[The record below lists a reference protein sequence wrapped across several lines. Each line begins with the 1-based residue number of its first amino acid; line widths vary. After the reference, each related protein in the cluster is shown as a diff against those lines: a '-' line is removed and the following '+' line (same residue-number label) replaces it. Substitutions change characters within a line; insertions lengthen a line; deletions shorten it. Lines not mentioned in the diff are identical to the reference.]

1 MSVEQAAVVAPA
13 VDADATGPAVTDP
26 TGPAADRSASPVP
39 DERART
45 SRRPL
50 VPEQALTACRAVV
63 RRLSESGLSDV
74 AVTSTRRGEGRTT
87 VALGTALV
95 LREAG
100 PGPVVLLELDA
111 ARPSLAEVLRL
122 RHAPGLSEALRG
134 TVPLERCISWVDGA
148 LGVLRAGD
156 VDPGGHDVDG
166 GDLGGRLPGVLGAL
180 AAAGCR
186 VVADLPPLPPHG
198 PGDRLAAAFS
208 ATLLVVRAGRTPVA
222 EVRAAARTL
231 ASPPAVV
238 LNATSSALPGWLR
251 AFGY

>member
-1 MSVEQAAVVAPA
+1 VSVEQAAVAA
-13 VDADATGPAVTDP
+13 HDVDADPAVTGP
-26 TGPAADRSASPVP
+26 TGPAGDRSAHPAP
-39 DERART
+39 GERARAP
-45 SRRPL
+45 RRPL

-63 RRLSESGLSDV
+63 RRLHESGLSDL

-100 PGPVVLLELDA
+100 TGPVVLLELDP

-122 RHAPGLSEALRG
+122 RPAPGLSEALRG
-134 TVPLERCISWVDGA
+134 TVPLEQCVSWVDSA

-156 VDPGGHDVDG
+156 LDPDGKDVDG
-166 GDLGGRLPGVLGAL
+166 RDLGARLPGVLGAL
-180 AAAGCR
+180 TAAGCR

-198 PGDRLAAAFS
+198 PGDRLAPAFA
-208 ATLLVVRAGRTPVA
+208 ATLLVVRAGRTPVE

-231 ASPPAVV
+231 PSPPAVV